1 MWQSTK
7 SSPEKVSG
15 TSGYNV
21 FEKFSSYILLL
32 QFTMSALY
40 FVIDFS
46 LFKLRYESPEENE
59 LLNIVLN

>member
-1 MWQSTK
+1 M
-7 SSPEKVSG
+7 SG

-21 FEKFSSYILLL
+21 FEKFSNYILLL